1 MLSILASYDGDANEV
16 GFTVSAYCSEHTEIK
31 WDETI
36 VSPPYEK
43 KVPGAITHKSAG
55 GNCTHRS
62 FMVNPQYHLRILA
75 PPKGSRGAGKARTN
89 VNLRTGK
96 DVPVNVAVV
105 WGQGKRVTE

>member
-1 MLSILASYDGDANEV
+1 M
-16 GFTVSAYCSEHTEIK
+16 GFTISVYAPEHIGIR

-43 KVPGAITHKSAG
+43 KVSGAITHKSAG

-75 PPKGSRGAGKARTN
+75 PSKGARGTGKARTN
-89 VNLRTGK
+89 VSLRTGK
-96 DVPVNVAVV
+96 DVPVNVTAV
-105 WGQGKRVTE
+105 WGQGKRVTEWVVLRHLLMRDC

>member
-1 MLSILASYDGDANEV
+1 VLSILASYDGDASEV
-16 GFTVSAYCSEHTEIK
+16 GFTISAYSSGSVDIR

-36 VSPPYEK
+36 VSPPYER
-43 KVPGAITHKSAG
+43 KVSGAITHKSAG

-75 PPKGSRGAGKARTN
+75 PPKGSKGVGKARTN
-89 VNLRTGK
+89 VSLRTGK